1 MEGNNKVLGLESA
14 VYVKLCYILILI
26 SGALGLLLS
35 LLGTLGLIV
44 ASSGLVGL
52 VGLAGLI
59 MALVGWLA
67 FAKDFTVIELSH
79 LKFLSVVFVAFYV
92 ASLIIGSVM
101 FGAGLLWS
109 LMSFLLGA
117 ALLLVVYL
125 GFRLWQARQEPTQ
138 VTLKMEFDNLKASL
152 KNRGNL

>member
-14 VYVKLCYILILI
+14 VYVKLCYILILV

-35 LLGTLGLIV
+35 LLGTI
-44 ASSGLVGL
+44 GLVIASTSLISL

-79 LKFLSVVFVAFYV
+79 LKFLSVVFVAFYI
-92 ASLIIGSVM
+92 ASLILGSILY
-101 FGAGLLWS
+101 GASLLWS
-109 LMSFLLGA
+109 LLSLILGA
-117 ALLLVVYL
+117 TLLLVVYL

>member
-14 VYVKLCYILILI
+14 VYVKLCYILILV

-35 LLGTLGLIV
+35 LLGTIGVIV

-67 FAKDFTVIELSH
+67 FAKEFTVIELSH
-79 LKFLSVVFVAFYV
+79 LKFLSIVFVVFYV
-92 ASLIIGSVM
+92 ASLVIGSVM
-101 FGAGLLWS
+101 FASGLLWQ
-109 LMSFLLGA
+109 LFSFVIGA

-125 GFRLWQARQEPTQ
+125 GFRLWQARMEPTQ
-138 VTLKMEFDNLKASL
+138 ATLKAEFETLKDSL